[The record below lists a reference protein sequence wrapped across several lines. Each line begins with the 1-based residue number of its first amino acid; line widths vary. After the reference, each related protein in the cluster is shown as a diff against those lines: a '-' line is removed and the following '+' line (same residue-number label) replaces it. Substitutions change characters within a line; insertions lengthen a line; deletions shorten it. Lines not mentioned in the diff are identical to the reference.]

1 MGKGGGQV
9 HNNKHAR
16 KGGTIRNMDHGLERH
31 HWCNHDIYAGVT
43 HAVNDMRVSVE
54 LYKEPHVTAATPA
67 AAAAA
72 DAVVMVTI
80 TMVRVDQAT
89 KGSNA
94 SLT

>member
-16 KGGTIRNMDHGLERH
+16 KGGTIRHMDPGLERH
-31 HWCNHDIYAGVT
+31 RWCNRDIYAGVT
-43 HAVNDMRVSVE
+43 HAGNYMRVSVE

-72 DAVVMVTI
+72 AVVMVTI
-80 TMVRVDQAT
+80 TMVGVDQAT
-89 KGSNA
+89 EGSNA
-94 SLT
+94 SLA